1 MTEFLLLLLTARL
14 QMLSPTAEFVKAFG
28 RTASLLAAQLR
39 ANKARY
45 SSANKSLPHRQEIR
59 IIDGKDLNSGSA
71 NCRFARKCGS
81 CPHEVSI
88 PVILPWMK
96 ESNKVRLCS
105 DQCRL
110 CSNLA
115 PFATQVRE
123 ADSQERLALQSA
135 CNDVIDVN
143 ARDSRSR

>member
-1 MTEFLLLLLTARL
+1 
-14 QMLSPTAEFVKAFG
+14 MLSPTAEFVKAFG
-28 RTASLLAAQLR
+28 HTASLLAAQLR

-88 PVILPWMK
+88 PLVLPRMK
-96 ESNKVRLCS
+96 QSNKFACVRIS
-105 DQCRL
+105 AGYVRTF
-110 CSNLA
+110 A
-115 PFATQVRE
+115 PFSMQVRE
-123 ADSQERLALQSA
+123 ARL
-135 CNDVIDVN
+135 
-143 ARDSRSR
+143 SRTVSPPVGVQ